1 MEKKLFRSL
10 LLLITYSVLLVV
22 VLINLDV
29 IAGGVKTLLT
39 VCRPL
44 LIGFAIAFVLHRPCG
59 FFARQY
65 EKGLPQRAK
74 GAARPLAVVTS
85 YVLLIGLIVALFAL
99 VIPQLV
105 SSVQTFASHLN
116 DYAAN
121 LQSLYDW
128 VVSKLDLELLENVNL
143 SGIGASL
150 QGLLE
155 RTMNAVTSAIPQIV
169 TITANLVSAV
179 VTFFLAIVFSI
190 YMLHGSDKLCAQ
202 CRRLTQTYLP
212 KRLAEW
218 LLRVVRL
225 TADTF
230 TNFVSGQLI
239 EACILGGLCF
249 LGMTILR
256 FDYAPLISVIIGVS
270 ALIPVAGAYL
280 GAVVACL
287 LLVMIDPLEA
297 VWFLIFLVILQ
308 QLEGNII
315 YPRVVGTSIG
325 LPGLWVLAAVTIGGG
340 LFGFPG
346 MLLGVPVAAV
356 LYTLLRDDLRRR
368 VRTGGEPEPKE

>member
-1 MEKKLFRSL
+1 MFRSL
-10 LLLITYSVLLVV
+10 LLLITYSVLLVL
-22 VLINLDV
+22 VLVRLDTLL
-29 IAGGVKTLLT
+29 GGVSAFLT
-39 VCRPL
+39 ICRPL

-59 FFARQY
+59 FFVRLY
-65 EKGLPQRAK
+65 EKGLPQRASS
-74 GAARPLAVVTS
+74 AARPLAVVTS

-99 VIPQLV
+99 VIPQLIA
-105 SSVQTFASHLN
+105 SIQTFASHLN

-121 LQSLYDW
+121 LQALYDW

-143 SGIGASL
+143 SGIGASI
-150 QGLLE
+150 QKLLE
-155 RTMNAVTSAIPQIV
+155 GAMDAVTSAIPQIV

-190 YMLHGSDKLCAQ
+190 YMLNGSEKLCGQ

-212 KRLAEW
+212 AQLAGW

-249 LGMTILR
+249 LGMTIFR
-256 FDYAPLISVIIGVS
+256 FDYAPLISVIIAVC

-280 GAVVACL
+280 GAVLACL
-287 LLVMIDPLEA
+287 LLVMIDPMEA
-297 VWFLIFLVILQ
+297 VWFLIFLVVLQ

-346 MLLGVPVAAV
+346 MLLGVPIAAV
-356 LYTLLRDDLRRR
+356 LYTLLRDDVRRR
-368 VRTGGEPEPKE
+368 ARESRQTGQDRTH

>member
-10 LLLITYSVLLVV
+10 LMLITYSVLLVV